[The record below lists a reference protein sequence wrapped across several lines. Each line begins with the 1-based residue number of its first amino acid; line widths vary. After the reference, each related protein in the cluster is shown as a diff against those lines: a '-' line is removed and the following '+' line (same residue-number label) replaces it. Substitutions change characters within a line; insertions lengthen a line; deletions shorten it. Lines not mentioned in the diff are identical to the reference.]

1 MIKKVNPEE
10 VAQQVKKDEST
21 VAEGAQETVKDFE
34 KVTEAAV
41 ETAKSQPVD
50 SAQVIGQVPV
60 PGTGAGKGSGTG
72 STVKK

>member
-21 VAEGAQETVKDFE
+21 VAEGTQETVKDFE